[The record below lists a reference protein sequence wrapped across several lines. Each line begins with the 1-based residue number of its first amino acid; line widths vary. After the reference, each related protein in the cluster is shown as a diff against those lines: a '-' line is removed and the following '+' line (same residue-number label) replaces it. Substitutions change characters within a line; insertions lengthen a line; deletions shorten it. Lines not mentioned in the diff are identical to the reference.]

1 MKSDP
6 ANPPPSLPSPAVS
19 APRSASGS
27 LRMSAG
33 ELFGDAREIVILHNG
48 REYRLRI
55 TQQGKLLLTA

>member
-1 MKSDP
+1 MKPDP
-6 ANPPPSLPSPAVS
+6 ANPPLSLPSPSVS
-19 APRSASGS
+19 ERPDATGS

-33 ELFGDAREIVILHNG
+33 ELFGGAREIVILHNG